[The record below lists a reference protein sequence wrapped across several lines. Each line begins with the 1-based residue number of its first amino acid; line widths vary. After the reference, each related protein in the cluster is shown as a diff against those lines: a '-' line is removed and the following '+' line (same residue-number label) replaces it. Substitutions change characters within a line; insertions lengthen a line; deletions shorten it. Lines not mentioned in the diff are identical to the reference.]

1 MKSKFN
7 YLYFDIYS
15 KRASFFY
22 KNQEKIGTY
31 FGLFLTVVYIL
42 VSIGLFIY
50 NLYSTLKRNNIIVY
64 DSTMYAQQLLS
75 ININSNSFYFAFG
88 IEEPKTL
95 NRFIDETIYYP
106 EIEFTDRIKVNGDF
120 ITQAKKKLDY
130 EKCNEKN
137 FGENYQHLFSKG
149 ELNNSYCLKNF
160 NLTLTGGFQYEKM
173 SYITIKIFP
182 CKNTTENN
190 NHCKPQKDIDY
201 YLANGYFSIL
211 LKNFALYPSNFA
223 FPVIPTLKDLF
234 TTIGKKFY
242 RYLIIKFGDTE
253 IYTDTGLFNENQH
266 LEKYLQFRE
275 ETQTISIV
283 DEEHYKSGKEL
294 CLVLLKLDDIIF
306 IQKRKYT
313 KISEIFSRIGGS
325 MQLIYTIFS
334 LLSLLI
340 NKFDSELKII
350 NSIFNFDLDNKKMAL
365 KYQTLT
371 DFDSINIPS
380 YNKNLIF
387 SSRKSVKSKPLM
399 NTKNTNNNF
408 ATVSSNLSSLFRKT
422 ENRKVDDSQSSKL
435 DLNNKSKNI
444 TICQSPNINKLRVKS
459 RKSKFDRNKNIEEA
473 IFKVRMNKNELPR
486 LNFLLSKKES
496 NKSNKSNKSNSNL
509 KTFNDKI
516 SLNLFDY
523 FFRRKNEQK
532 AKHIELYNLGIS
544 FYKKRMD
551 LIHVFTLLLITERI
565 LLKRNR

>member
-1 MKSKFN
+1 
-7 YLYFDIYS
+7 
-15 KRASFFY
+15 
-22 KNQEKIGTY
+22 
-31 FGLFLTVVYIL
+31 
-42 VSIGLFIY
+42 
-50 NLYSTLKRNNIIVY
+50 
-64 DSTMYAQQLLS
+64 
-75 ININSNSFYFAFG
+75 
-88 IEEPKTL
+88 
-95 NRFIDETIYYP
+95 
-106 EIEFTDRIKVNGDF
+106 
-120 ITQAKKKLDY
+120 
-130 EKCNEKN
+130 
-137 FGENYQHLFSKG
+137 
-149 ELNNSYCLKNF
+149 
-160 NLTLTGGFQYEKM
+160 
-173 SYITIKIFP
+173 
-182 CKNTTENN
+182 
-190 NHCKPQKDIDY
+190 
-201 YLANGYFSIL
+201 
-211 LKNFALYPSNFA
+211 
-223 FPVIPTLKDLF
+223 
-234 TTIGKKFY
+234 
-242 RYLIIKFGDTE
+242 
-253 IYTDTGLFNENQH
+253 
-266 LEKYLQFRE
+266 
-275 ETQTISIV
+275 
-283 DEEHYKSGKEL
+283 
-294 CLVLLKLDDIIF
+294 
-306 IQKRKYT
+306 
-313 KISEIFSRIGGS
+313 

-473 IFKVRMNKNELPR
+473 IFKVRMSKNELPR
-486 LNFLLSKKES
+486 LNFLLSKKE
-496 NKSNKSNKSNSNL
+496 SNKSNKSNSNL